1 MSARGQDAVFPAVRQ
16 HAESPQ
22 GQEGVQ
28 VGHQGKAHGQPQK
41 QRPVEEI
48 GIEEEGKV
56 HRQNGDRQ
64 RACRQGQAQDH
75 QQKGGLDRL
84 DGGGGIAALQGEGHQ
99 ERHGQQN
106 AQGAQKDGVKP
117 AETAAHGLGGV
128 AAHKDEGR
136 GGKDAPQQGALL
148 EIPAE
153 SLPEPLA
160 HHEVLLVLGQGQDHR
175 LQRREGGPQRDHRQG
190 KQDDSRLANTRSASL
205 FSAAISGPSTSNSFI
220 AVVSPQIR
228 P

>member
-1 MSARGQDAVFPAVRQ
+1 M
-16 HAESPQ
+16 
-22 GQEGVQ
+22 
-28 VGHQGKAHGQPQK
+28 QGK
-41 QRPVEEI
+41 
-48 GIEEEGKV
+48 
-56 HRQNGDRQ
+56 
-64 RACRQGQAQDH
+64 
-75 QQKGGLDRL
+75 
-84 DGGGGIAALQGEGHQ
+84 GHQ

-117 AETAAHGLGGV
+117 AETAAHGLGGGV
-128 AAHKDEGR
+128 AAHEDEGR
-136 GGKDAPQQGALL
+136 SGKDAPQQGALL

-160 HHEVLLVLGQGQDHR
+160 HHEVFLVLGQGQDHR
-175 LQRREGGPQRDHRQG
+175 LQRREGGPSVTTGRENRMN
-190 KQDDSRLANTRSASL
+190 SRLANTRSASL